1 MAYWNYYVDSHADT
15 DMYQTISINIKHQ
28 LYKTTIM

>member
-1 MAYWNYYVDSHADT
+1 MAYWNYHVDSRRNIDV
-15 DMYQTISINIKHQ
+15 YQTISINIEHQ

>member
-1 MAYWNYYVDSHADT
+1 MAYWNYHVDSHMNI
-15 DMYQTISINIKHQ
+15 DMYQTISINIEHQ